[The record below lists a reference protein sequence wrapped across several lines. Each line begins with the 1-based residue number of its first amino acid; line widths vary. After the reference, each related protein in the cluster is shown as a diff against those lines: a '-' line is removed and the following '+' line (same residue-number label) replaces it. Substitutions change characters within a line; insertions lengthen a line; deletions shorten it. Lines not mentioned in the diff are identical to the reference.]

1 MPFTNSLHQ
10 QTSPLPHHI
19 TGRYLSNR
27 LANRTKTQTCVR
39 DRAPAG
45 QLKAANSPPSF
56 LKTRNAELVSPPL
69 PTAQSDTASRHP
81 TQLPPTFLTSPLRY
95 TLKPYISFPQIIPFI
110 ACFNP
115 AMACAH
121 LACYYSPQ
129 SSLQQNSIASWSPNK
144 VPDPEARLS
153 HRLLCLAT
161 HHCEPASRK
170 YP

>member
-1 MPFTNSLHQ
+1 MQISEQQVGEQNKDSNMCKRSGASRPAEGSKLTALFPQNQKCWASFPSATNSTVWHCI
-10 QTSPLPHHI
+10 QTSIP
-19 TGRYLSNR
+19 
-27 LANRTKTQTCVR
+27 
-39 DRAPAG
+39 
-45 QLKAANSPPSF
+45 
-56 LKTRNAELVSPPL
+56 
-69 PTAQSDTASRHP
+69 
-81 TQLPPTFLTSPLRY
+81 LPPTFLTSPLRY